1 MKKHYF
7 YLLTMLMVAMMSVGF
22 VSCGSDDDS
31 SDSNIIPSGTYIEEN
46 GKESELFTMV
56 INGYNI
62 KVTITRYG
70 EVWKSFQGTYTIS
83 GNTIRIKTSDGN
95 IEEGYFKM
103 SGNRVTIGEI
113 TYIRQ

>member
-1 MKKHYF
+1 MKQIKIWSII
-7 YLLTMLMVAMMSVGF
+7 LLAVMMMPLVA
-22 VSCGSDDDS
+22 SCGSDDDS

-83 GNTIRIKTSDGN
+83 GNTIKIKTSDGN

>member
-1 MKKHYF
+1 MKQLKILSI
-7 YLLTMLMVAMMSVGF
+7 LLLVVMMMPLVA
-22 VSCGSDDDS
+22 SCGSDCES

-70 EVWKSFQGTYTIS
+70 EVWKYFQGTYTIS
-83 GNTIRIKTSDGN
+83 GNTIKIKTSDGN